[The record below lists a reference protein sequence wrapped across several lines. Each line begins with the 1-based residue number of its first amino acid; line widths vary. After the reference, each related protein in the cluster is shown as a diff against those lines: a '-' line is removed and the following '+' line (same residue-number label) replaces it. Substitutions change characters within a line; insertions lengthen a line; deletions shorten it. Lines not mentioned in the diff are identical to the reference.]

1 MALWLPHTYHV
12 SRIRIMD
19 LRRCAA
25 ARGGAGPGA
34 SSTDHVSA
42 PRIRLLH
49 RKALP
54 GGRCN
59 GPRGGCLTY
68 HVSRLRITYLAS
80 RAPDRAPP
88 PLTYHAYALRI
99 TYFSSFVVQ
108 GNVTKHKLYKDN
120 GSEVPRE
127 TPSPPTVKQ
136 FPRGLTGPTHSRLQR
151 RAGLAPTPR
160 PFASATGE
168 ERRGGRAGEARSHI
182 PSHTQRWLARR

>member
-25 ARGGAGPGA
+25 ARGGRGVF
-34 SSTDHVSA
+34 DVS
-42 PRIRLLH
+42 RIRITH
-49 RKALP
+49 TSFSPQSFARGTVQWPARRVP
-54 GGRCN
+54 YV
-59 GPRGGCLTY
+59 PRLTFPDY
-68 HVSRLRITYLAS
+68 VSRPARPRPPPPPLRITH
-80 RAPDRAPP
+80 
-88 PLTYHAYALRI
+88 THYALRI
-99 TYFSSFVVQ
+99 FHRTSQSKAMLQ
-108 GNVTKHKLYKDN
+108 RINGTKTTAVKCQ
-120 GSEVPRE
+120 E

>member
-1 MALWLPHTYHV
+1 MVASYVPRVTYTDYGSPPV
-12 SRIRIMD
+12 
-19 LRRCAA
+19 RR
-25 ARGGAGPGA
+25 
-34 SSTDHVSA
+34 
-42 PRIRLLH
+42 
-49 RKALP
+49 
-54 GGRCN
+54 
-59 GPRGGCLTY
+59 GPRRAG
-68 HVSRLRITYLAS
+68 RLRRITYPHYAYVLFTAKLCPGDGAMARAAGALRTTSHVYGLCISPRPLARS
-80 RAPDRAPP
+80 PP
-88 PLTYHAYALRI
+88 PPTYHAYALRI

-182 PSHTQRWLARR
+182 PSHTKMARTMLTRV